1 MSETDA
7 VLFANEAFYAA
18 FVSRDMNAMGALWA
32 EKNPV
37 AVIHPGWNPI
47 FGRDAVLQTWRDI
60 LENPNAPAIRCL
72 HPRVVPQGT
81 GAAAVLCYEE
91 IAGNYLIAT
100 NLFVREG
107 SVWRMT
113 HHQAGPAARPP
124 QSTDPGADRP
134 QRLN

>member
-1 MSETDA
+1 MSDTDA

-18 FVSRDMNAMGALWA
+18 FVSRDMNAMEALWA
-32 EKNPV
+32 TKNPV

-60 LENPNAPAIRCL
+60 LENPNAPAIRCV
-72 HPRVVPQGT
+72 HPRVVPQGAT
-81 GAAAVLCYEE
+81 AAAVLCYEE

-107 SVWRMT
+107 PVWRMT
-113 HHQAGPAARPP
+113 HHQAGPASRPP